1 LLKNKNLRGGNMLKK
16 IFVPVIL
23 LFFSLAGAASAA
35 DELRHLDID
44 LALQN
49 VKVKEAVLPDIGL
62 YFAGQK
68 HPAVQKEYGIFRTSK
83 RTNSFMKDKTDSCE
97 WALASALLH
106 LQESAVKH
114 GGNAVIDITSNVK
127 NQKNPSSVQ
136 YDCLVGG
143 MMVNVA
149 LEAKIVKLA
158 K

>member
-1 LLKNKNLRGGNMLKK
+1 MLQK
-16 IFVPVIL
+16 IVPTIL
-23 LFFSLAGAASAA
+23 LIFFLAGTASAA

-44 LALQN
+44 NALQN
-49 VKVKEAVLPDIGL
+49 VKVKEVLLPDISL

-68 HPAVQKEYGIFRTSK
+68 HPAVEKKYGTFRTSK
-83 RTNSFMKDKTDSCE
+83 RTNSFMKDKIDSCE

-127 NQKNPSSVQ
+127 NNKRASSVQ

-149 LEAKIVKLA
+149 LEAKIVKLV

>member
-1 LLKNKNLRGGNMLKK
+1 MLKK
-16 IFVPVIL
+16 LALITTLL
-23 LFFSLAGAASAA
+23 LFSMINSALAA

-44 LALQN
+44 VALQN
-49 VKVKEAVLPDIGL
+49 AKVQEVLLPDVKL

-68 HPAVQKEYGIFRTSK
+68 HSGVQKEYGTFRTSK
-83 RTNSFMKDKTDSCE
+83 RTNSFMKDKVDSCE

-106 LQESAVKH
+106 LQESALKY
-114 GGNAVIDITSNVK
+114 GGNAVVDITSNVK
-127 NQKNPSSVQ
+127 NRKNASSTQ

-158 K
+158 E